1 VPKFLLTITGPS
13 GSGKTSILHK
23 LEKDYEV
30 GRIVTCTT
38 RPPRPKEKDG
48 VDYNFITFDQYFD
61 RISGMVA
68 PVNFAGHRY
77 GIWQRDIYRLLRNHD
92 VVAVI
97 VDPTGATSLFSA
109 INGIDDVYVHNIYIN
124 IDPKTAL
131 ARMAK
136 RDGWKEAKKRQK
148 ADFEGGLYYDKLY
161 EAAEKY
167 DCILNNDRKNS
178 VRNIAYDIMNY
189 VEAQK
194 WSMET
199 LNSLAG

>member
-1 VPKFLLTITGPS
+1 MLKFLLTITGPS

-23 LEKDYEV
+23 LEKDYGV
-30 GRIVTCTT
+30 GRVITCTT

-48 VDYNFITFDQYFD
+48 VDYHFVSIEEFAD
-61 RISGMVA
+61 RYCDTIASTV
-68 PVNFAGHRY
+68 FAGNHY
-77 GIWQRDIYRLLRNHD
+77 AILKKNIYEMFEDHD
-92 VVAVI
+92 VIAVV
-97 VDPTGATSLFSA
+97 VDPVGAEKLKLAFANAHS
-109 INGIDDVYVHNIYIN
+109 IYIN

-167 DCILNNDRKNS
+167 DCILNNDKKNS

-199 LNSLAG
+199 LNTLAG